1 MSSRAPCK
9 SSASGDGARSRSK
22 VSLDVI
28 VFRSKVLPTK
38 SVQQCY
44 LQTQRLMGQQ
54 SLAEFMGL
62 SVDIDRIAEDNG
74 KKKVGTLSLT
84 M

>member
-1 MSSRAPCK
+1 M
-9 SSASGDGARSRSK
+9 
-22 VSLDVI
+22 
-28 VFRSKVLPTK
+28 LPTK

-62 SVDIDRIAEDNG
+62 SVDIDTIAREN
-74 KKKVGTLSLT
+74 KNRKVRLFLAHAVDRVSESAVSW
-84 M
+84 